1 MDPIQGVG
9 SNGIA
14 DITLEDG
21 CPKLIAF
28 KLSAGGH
35 LLATPVKFVPIVT
48 QVTYFVVGASAR
60 LFSNGPTIRLSS
72 LMPLLGSRIH
82 CTGSD

>member
-14 DITLEDG
+14 GITSEDA
-21 CPKLIAF
+21 CSKLTAF

-35 LLATPVKFVPIVT
+35 FLATPVKFEPIVT

-60 LFSNGPTIRLSS
+60 LFSNGPTIR
-72 LMPLLGSRIH
+72 
-82 CTGSD
+82 